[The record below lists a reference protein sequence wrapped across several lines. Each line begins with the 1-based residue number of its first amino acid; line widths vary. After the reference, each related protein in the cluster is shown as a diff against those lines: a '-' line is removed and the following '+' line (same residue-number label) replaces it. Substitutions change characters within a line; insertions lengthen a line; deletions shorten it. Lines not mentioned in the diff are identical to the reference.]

1 MICSY
6 DEIRVIV
13 MHFDNLGSKGIPCY
27 IRISAIV
34 MRVIVVFHCIN
45 LGGKQHKYFILL
57 VKPGFYSKSI
67 LNLSYTIY
75 I

>member
-1 MICSY
+1 MFL

-34 MRVIVVFHCIN
+34 MRVIMEV
-45 LGGKQHKYFILL
+45 HKCSLYFI
-57 VKPGFYSKSI
+57 K
-67 LNLSYTIY
+67 
-75 I
+75 